1 MNKPVAYWDG
11 KHFAS
16 KDKSSL
22 ADVPLYPQETI
33 DKAFENGFK
42 AGKVEGWKAHKF
54 HHSVKE
60 LTDEEIIELTPF
72 KKHPYDEFVEY
83 EKEDL
88 IDFAKAILR
97 KAQEK

>member
-1 MNKPVAYWDG
+1 MNKPVAWIGKNELQFGFTDTRVTNEKESWD
-11 KHFAS
+11 
-16 KDKSSL
+16 DI
-22 ADVPLYPQETI
+22 PLYTHP
-33 DKAFENGFK
+33 A
-42 AGKVEGWKAHKF
+42 
-54 HHSVKE
+54 E

-88 IDFAKAILR
+88 IEFAKAILR